1 MQSGLFSEMVLID
14 VDHDRAEGEALDI
27 AHGMA
32 FGSPMNIYAGDYSDI
47 DDAAITVITAGA
59 NQAPG
64 ETRLDLVNK
73 NVAIFKSIIPQIAER
88 DYQGILLVVS
98 NPVDILTYV
107 ALKLSGMPANRVLGS
122 GTTLDTARFKYALGE
137 HLGVDPRNVHARIIG
152 EHGDSEIAAWSLANI
167 SGIPLNDF
175 CELRGHTDHQRN
187 MDRIAEEVKNA
198 AYEIIKKKRATYYG
212 IAMTV
217 KLLRTSILD
226 EAQRDYVRTSMSRGR
241 SRSGILYRHVLKNTL
256 VPVLTFL
263 AMTVADLLA
272 GSVVIEQVFAVPGLG
287 RLLLT
292 SIEGRDEPVAR
303 AIVVLLAFAVILCN
317 LLADLLARRIDPR
330 LGSGAGGAA

>member
-1 MQSGLFSEMVLID
+1 MLSAKYAGGRL
-14 VDHDRAEGEALDI
+14 DRAL
-27 AHGMA
+27 
-32 FGSPMNIYAGDYSDI
+32 
-47 DDAAITVITAGA
+47 TVINQVVMAVPPFFTCILFTYLFGLVLHLFIAGA
-59 NQAPG
+59 FPAGGVGHYIGYLFFPA
-64 ETRLDLVNK
+64 L
-73 NVAIFKSIIPQIAER
+73 A
-88 DYQGILLVVS
+88 
-98 NPVDILTYV
+98 V
-107 ALKLSGMPANRVLGS
+107 AL
-122 GTTLDTARFKYALGE
+122 
-137 HLGVDPRNVHARIIG
+137 PR
-152 EHGDSEIAAWSLANI
+152 
-167 SGIPLNDF
+167 
-175 CELRGHTDHQRN
+175 
-187 MDRIAEEVKNA
+187 
-198 AYEIIKKKRATYYG
+198 

>member
-1 MQSGLFSEMVLID
+1 MQRVINDRKVAIVGCGFVGSATAFALMQSELFTEMVLID
-14 VDHDRAEGEALDI
+14 VDRDRAEGEALDI
-27 AHGMA
+27 AHGMPFA
-32 FGSPMNIYAGDYSDI
+32 SPMNIYAGDYTDI

-73 NVAIFKSIIPQIAER
+73 IAER

-107 ALKLSGMPANRVLGS
+107 TLKLSGMPANRVLGS
-122 GTTLDTARFKYALGE
+122 GTTLDTARFKCALGE

-167 SGIPLNDF
+167 SGIPLDTF
-175 CELRGHTDHQRN
+175 CELRGRTNRQED
-187 MDRIAEEVKNA
+187 MDRIAEDVKNA

-217 KLLRTSILD
+217 KRIC
-226 EAQRDYVRTSMSRGR
+226 EAIT
-241 SRSGILYRHVLKNTL
+241 
-256 VPVLTFL
+256 
-263 AMTVADLLA
+263 
-272 GSVVIEQVFAVPGLG
+272 
-287 RLLLT
+287 
-292 SIEGRDEPVAR
+292 RDEKPILPVSNYLDGDYGLHD
-303 AIVVLLAFAVILCN
+303 IVLSMPAVVGKDGIEYKVPITLNEKETAQLKESAATLRAVIDKL
-317 LLADLLARRIDPR
+317 DL
-330 LGSGAGGAA
+330 